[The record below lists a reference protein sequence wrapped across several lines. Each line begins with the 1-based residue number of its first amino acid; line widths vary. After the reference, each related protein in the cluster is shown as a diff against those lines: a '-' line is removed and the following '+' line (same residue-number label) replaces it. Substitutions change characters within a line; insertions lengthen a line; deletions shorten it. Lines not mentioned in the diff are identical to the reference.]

1 MNSNNDKQ
9 KDILKENN
17 EKGDG
22 KMLEQVDKA
31 IESNLVRD
39 SKTKKTNLL
48 SLATEEKL
56 KHVNELSKNQSGI
69 SSLTYKRLYGEE

>member
-1 MNSNNDKQ
+1 MYEK
-9 KDILKENN
+9 KVN
-17 EKGDG
+17 E
-22 KMLEQVDKA
+22 
-31 IESNLVRD
+31 RD